1 MAINSDHILKISQ
14 AQEIMQAFAGKADV
28 RFLKVTDAGDLAT
41 KDEVAYTDLAQALKD
56 ILDGKADAATTLAGY
71 GITDAMTAT
80 QIREAIASSVSAAYK
95 PAGSVAAVG
104 DLPTL
109 AAGVLGNVYNFTA
122 AFVTTAD
129 FVEGAGSNYP
139 AGTNVVVV
147 DVDTTGEN
155 PSYKFDVLAGS
166 YGNATQTGAGLMSAS
181 DKTKLD
187 GIEDEANKY
196 VHPTYTSQ
204 TGPETADQT
213 PAFGAT
219 FDISQV
225 TSDTSGH
232 VTGVVTRKVTIPNAA
247 AVASTSGTG
256 GSAGLLSAV
265 DKEKLDGF
273 EFATASEVQT
283 VIDSLFA

>member
-14 AQEIMQAFAGKADV
+14 AQEIMQAFAGKADD
-28 RFLKVTDAGDLAT
+28 RFLKVADAGALAT
-41 KDEVAYTDLAQALKD
+41 KDDVAYTDLAQALKD

-95 PAGSVAAVG
+95 PGGSVAAVG

-109 AAGVLGNVYNFTA
+109 AAGVLGYVYNFTA

-196 VHPTYTSQ
+196 IHPTYTAQ

-247 AVASTSGTG
+247 AVASTGGTG